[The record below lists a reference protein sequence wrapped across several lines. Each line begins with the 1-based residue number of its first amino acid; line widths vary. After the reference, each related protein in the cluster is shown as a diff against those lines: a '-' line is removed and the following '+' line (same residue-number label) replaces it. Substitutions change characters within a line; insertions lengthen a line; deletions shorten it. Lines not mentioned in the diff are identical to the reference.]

1 MSAFGIDITLMQ
13 GCIVEQQITNFIL
26 ENEYKKEL
34 RVVTEADEGKLKA
47 AGEWIG
53 KQVDRFI
60 GLLKTWWGKNGTFC
74 N

>member
-13 GCIVEQQITNFIL
+13 GVIVEQQITNFIL

-34 RVVTEADEGKLKA
+34 GVVTEAEDSKLKA

-53 KQVDRFI
+53 KQVDRFHRA
-60 GLLKTWWGKNGTFC
+60 LKNLVG
-74 N
+74 